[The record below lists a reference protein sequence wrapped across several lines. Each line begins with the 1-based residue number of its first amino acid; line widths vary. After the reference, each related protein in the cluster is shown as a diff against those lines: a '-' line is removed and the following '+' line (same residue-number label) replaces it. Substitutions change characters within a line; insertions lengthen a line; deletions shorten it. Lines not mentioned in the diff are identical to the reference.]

1 MGKFGLVGIS
11 RQRMGISFYDVVL
24 KGCDLCAG
32 TGAVPTPDAVMVRL
46 LRRVHNE
53 LSREPVKDVSVR
65 VSPHLLEALL
75 NLKRENITA
84 LERMCGARVLFVA
97 DPSLPPGGFTVGE
110 GTT

>member
-1 MGKFGLVGIS
+1 
-11 RQRMGISFYDVVL
+11 
-24 KGCDLCAG
+24 
-32 TGAVPTPDAVMVRL
+32 
-46 LRRVHNE
+46 
-53 LSREPVKDVSVR
+53 VKDVSVR

-84 LERMCGARVLFVA
+84 LERMCGARVLFAA